1 MKENVIFA
9 FKKKHTAMAKNKKKV
24 QSHAQQKLQAV
35 QHKKQ
40 YMERLRKFCTI
51 IGCGKPLFDLLP
63 PYAREAVYDN
73 RGTTPKIRV
82 EKGAKITKRLVRIMY
97 AHMEKEI
104 KSKMM
109 ELMIP
114 DMPHYVNLTD
124 YYQLVLPLEGVLA
137 SGPPFRGKEHFDA
150 FCLRMDDRY
159 AKYYTDLG
167 YIIHCACFAYCD
179 LSKRAMYTFKF
190 DVERA
195 STVVGHKTRTGLF
208 RQIITLGLY
217 PLDIRYVTIHGDRRP
232 VVQTG
237 EVKHKDNVSEFVPT
251 TVPLKRL
258 HVKDPTGHAEIPV
271 YVQQHAV
278 DRTMQRACCV
288 FPGSVLSLINQA
300 FTHERKIIRESGDR
314 YLVECYLYEI
324 KIGYF
329 VGMLIDGIFV
339 IRTFLLLTH
348 SGTPEGR
355 KLTELTGLQR
365 SDISFLNIDDL
376 KTLINSDIADDE
388 RIAQIFVD
396 AGCESILKMNFQ
408 LSIGE
413 YDWLWDDAK
422 QESEL
427 SKLIAEYIRL
437 GDTDEEYFEN
447 E

>member
-1 MKENVIFA
+1 
-9 FKKKHTAMAKNKKKV
+9 MAKKKKKV
-24 QSHAQQKLQAV
+24 NLHAQQKLQAV
-35 QHKKQ
+35 QHKKL
-40 YMERLRKFCTI
+40 YMERLRKICME
-51 IGCGKPLFDLLP
+51 IGNGESLFDLIPLP
-63 PYAREAVYDN
+63 VREAIYEN
-73 RGTTPKIRV
+73 RGATLKIKV
-82 EKGAKITKRLVRIMY
+82 DKDVKITKRFVKIMY
-97 AHMEKEI
+97 GHLEKEM
-104 KSKMM
+104 KSKSI

-114 DMPHYVNLTD
+114 GMVKYVNLVD
-124 YYQLVLPLEGVLA
+124 YYQLVLPLEGVLT
-137 SGPPFRGKEHFDA
+137 SVYEFKGKEKFEA
-150 FCLRMDDRY
+150 FCLSRDERY
-159 AKYYTDLG
+159 IKYHKELV
-167 YIIHCACFAYCD
+167 YIIHCACYTYCD
-179 LSKRAMYTFKF
+179 LSKRSLYTFTF
-190 DVERA
+190 NEQRSSNVIDHQ
-195 STVVGHKTRTGLF
+195 SYTGIF
-208 RQIITLGLY
+208 YQIITLGLY
-217 PLDIRYVTIHGDRRP
+217 PLDVRYVTIHGDRRP